1 MKVIRKLLIGA
12 VASVTMVACSSDSRA
27 SDVDVK
33 ADSVII
39 DVRTPAEFAE
49 GHVEGAINL
58 DLEGG
63 VFESEYSKLDPS
75 KSYIVYCRSGR
86 RSGVAAS
93 ILKDNGFVDIVD
105 LETLE
110 NAANETGLS
119 IVSG

>member
-1 MKVIRKLLIGA
+1 MIRTVLVGV
-12 VASVTMVACSSDSRA
+12 VASVSMVACSSVSSN
-27 SDVDVK
+27 SDVEVK
-33 ADSVII
+33 ADAVII
-39 DVRTPAEFAE
+39 DVRTPGEFAE

-63 VFESEYSKLDPS
+63 IFEAEYTKLDPS

-105 LETLE
+105 LQTLE
-110 NAANETGLS
+110 NAANKTGLS
-119 IVSG
+119 IVNG

>member
-1 MKVIRKLLIGA
+1 MIKKMLIGA
-12 VASVTMVACSSDSRA
+12 VASVTLVACSSVSST

-63 VFESEYSKLDPS
+63 VFEDEYSKLDPS
-75 KSYIVYCRSGR
+75 KAYIVYCRSGR

-105 LETLE
+105 LQTLE
-110 NAANETGLS
+110 NAANKTGLS
-119 IVSG
+119 IVND

>member
-1 MKVIRKLLIGA
+1 MIKRFLAAFATLA
-12 VASVTMVACSSDSRA
+12 VVVGCGSSSSSEKTMLAANSI
-27 SDVDVK
+27 
-33 ADSVII
+33 II
-39 DVRTPAEFAE
+39 DVRTPAEFSE

-63 VFESEYSKLDPS
+63 VFEAEYSKLDPS

-105 LETLE
+105 LQTLE
-110 NAANETGLS
+110 NTASKTGLS
-119 IVSG
+119 VVNG